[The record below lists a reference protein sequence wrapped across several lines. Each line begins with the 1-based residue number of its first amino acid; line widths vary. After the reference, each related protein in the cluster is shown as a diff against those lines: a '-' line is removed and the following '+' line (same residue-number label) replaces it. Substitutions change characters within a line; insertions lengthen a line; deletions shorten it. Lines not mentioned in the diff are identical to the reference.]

1 MSSLRSLI
9 GPSILNADLADL
21 AGESQRLLQSGAD
34 YLHLDVMDGHFV
46 PNITFGAPVIKS
58 LRQHL
63 SHDVYFDVH
72 MMVAEPERWI
82 QDIAAAGGN
91 RFAFHVESTD
101 DPMRVIRGIKEAKM
115 DVGIVVNPKTP
126 VDKIFPYIG
135 SVDMALIMTVEPGFG
150 GQKFMTDMMPKVEIL
165 REKYPDLDIEVDG
178 GLSPVNIDVA
188 AKAGANCIV
197 AGTSVV
203 KSEDPRSVIE
213 TLRNSVNRW
222 KRGGGQTS

>member
-1 MSSLRSLI
+1 MSALRSLI
-9 GPSILNADLADL
+9 GPSVLNADLADL
-21 AGESQRLLQSGAD
+21 AGEAKRLLDSGAD

-46 PNITFGAPVIKS
+46 PNISFGAPVIKS
-58 LRQHL
+58 LRRHL
-63 SHDVYFDVH
+63 SPDVYFDVH
-72 MMVAEPERWI
+72 MMVSQPDKWI
-82 QDIAAAGGN
+82 LDVAAAGGN

-126 VDKIFPYIG
+126 VETIFPFVE

-150 GQKFMTDMMPKVEIL
+150 GQKFMADMMPKVEIL
-165 REKYPDLDIEVDG
+165 REKYPNLDIEVDG
-178 GLSPVNIDVA
+178 GLSPINIDVA

-203 KSEDPRSVIE
+203 KNENPRSVIE
-213 TLRNSVNRW
+213 QLRNSVTKW
-222 KRGGGQTS
+222 KK

>member
-1 MSSLRSLI
+1 MSSLKSLI
-9 GPSILNADLADL
+9 GPSVLNADLADL
-21 AGESQRLLQSGAD
+21 AGEAKRLMDSGAD

-46 PNITFGAPVIKS
+46 PNISFGAPVIKS

-63 SHDVYFDVH
+63 SQDVYFDVH
-72 MMVAEPERWI
+72 MMVSEPERWI

-91 RFAFHVESTD
+91 RFAFHIEATD
-101 DPMRVIRGIKEAKM
+101 EPMRVIRGIKEAKM

-126 VDKIFPYIG
+126 VERILPFVE

-150 GQKFMTDMMPKVEIL
+150 GQKFMVDMMPKVEML
-165 REKYPDLDIEVDG
+165 REKYPNLDIEVDG
-178 GLSPVNIDVA
+178 GLSPSNIDIA

-203 KSEDPRSVIE
+203 KSKDPRSVIE
-213 TLRNSVNRW
+213 QLRNSVATW
-222 KRGGGQTS
+222 KK